1 MLVCVQTASTRGCCQ
16 TSGRRFSLTSFST
29 VGPKPRSIL
38 GSCLSHHS
46 QSWCL
51 CADGNPLYHTSPSNS
66 TPYPSVI
73 AMNNTQAR
81 KGFVS
86 YAIAAMRHFKG
97 RGVVWELW

>member
-1 MLVCVQTASTRGCCQ
+1 M
-16 TSGRRFSLTSFST
+16 
-29 VGPKPRSIL
+29 
-38 GSCLSHHS
+38 
-46 QSWCL
+46 

-81 KGFVS
+81 EGFVS

>member
-1 MLVCVQTASTRGCCQ
+1 MLVCCADSVYERLLSD
-16 TSGRRFSLTSFST
+16 L
-29 VGPKPRSIL
+29 GPKVLPYVILDCKPRSIL
-38 GSCLSHHS
+38 GCCLSHHS

>member
-1 MLVCVQTASTRGCCQ
+1 MLVLCRHRLREVALRPRAAGSPLRHSRLYVSLDPFWALVSPITA
-16 TSGRRFSLTSFST
+16 
-29 VGPKPRSIL
+29 
-38 GSCLSHHS
+38 S

-51 CADGNPLYHTSPSNS
+51 CVDGNPLYHTSPSNS

>member
-1 MLVCVQTASTRGCCQ
+1 MCRQRVREAAVSPRAASNALRHSRLCASIHLWLNSPVQLAEELVLVRT
-16 TSGRRFSLTSFST
+16 
-29 VGPKPRSIL
+29 
-38 GSCLSHHS
+38 
-46 QSWCL
+46 
-51 CADGNPLYHTSPSNS
+51 ADGNPLYHTSPSNS

-73 AMNNTQAR
+73 AIHNTQAR